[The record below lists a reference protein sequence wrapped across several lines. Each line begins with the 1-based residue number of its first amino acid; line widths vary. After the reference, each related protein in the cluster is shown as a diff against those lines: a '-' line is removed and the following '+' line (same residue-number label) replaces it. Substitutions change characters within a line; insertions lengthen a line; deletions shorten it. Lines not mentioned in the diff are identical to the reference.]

1 MAQSKKTLSL
11 HVTYGTA
18 QTDTVILTPGTGDYL
33 FIWNVIVEAP
43 ADGAY
48 EIKFPT
54 SGLVIEGIGGTK
66 GSYGVN
72 KSGND
77 DESLELTCAAN
88 TTVRILFD
96 EI

>member
-11 HVTYGTA
+11 HVTFGTA
-18 QTDTVILTPGTGDYL
+18 QTDTVVLTPGSGDYL

-43 ADGAY
+43 DVGTY
-48 EIKFPT
+48 ELKFPT
-54 SGLVIEGIGGTK
+54 SGLVVEGIGGTT

-77 DESLELTCAAN
+77 DEDLEFTCPAN
-88 TTVRILFD
+88 TTLRILFD